1 MLDLKKVLL
10 LFLHVSL
17 WATTADHI
25 LFNRIVVTPTKGEMV
40 EIINPTNEA
49 VDLSDYY
56 LTDAVKQ
63 SAGKYY
69 YNLPSGTD
77 FWSNSVSDFIARF
90 PSGLNIQ
97 GGDTLIIS
105 MHTDS
110 LFNEQY
116 GFQPDLSLFE
126 DMENA
131 IEGEG
136 TISYGDNFNEWDL
149 LGNSAEVLILFYW
162 DGISSMVQDVD
173 YFLWGN
179 TTHAVDK
186 TGIQSYQNDTPI
198 ENQVFLQSHDDGFSY
213 SRIDTDETDEMSSG
227 GNGLTGHDETS
238 ENLGTSWLVS
248 LYPEPED
255 LSIADLLD
263 NLSEY
268 VGQTVEIDGVVTVPA
283 GKLRTSFTEAFLQDE
298 SGKGIILYQ
307 SSLDTSFHRGDS
319 VMVTA
324 EVDEFDGKPE
334 LIYSN
339 IEILKENVDIPTV
352 ELSIEEFNT
361 LEYNYTYVNIWG
373 KITERSDPSGSN
385 AGANI
390 TIQDE
395 TGEQSIVRIWN
406 STGVL
411 FNDEFVLVNLTL
423 DSLLQIGT
431 LIEVSGIGGSYSGTS
446 QIQPAYASDII
457 EKLEGTPGDFEIYLR
472 VEPYPFVPQLGEK
485 INYEYSFP
493 DDARIKLRVFDI
505 SGRHI
510 TTLYDEYR
518 GISFYKQSSW
528 DGRDE
533 LNRVV
538 PPGVYLMHLEI
549 TDTKTGKLNIDT
561 APVVIGVVGR

>member
-1 MLDLKKVLL
+1 ML
-10 LFLHVSL
+10 
-17 WATTADHI
+17 ANTADHLI
-25 LFNRIVVTPTKGEMV
+25 FNRIVVTPTNGEMV
-40 EIINPTNEA
+40 EIINPTGNR
-49 VDLSDYY
+49 VDLSNYY

-63 SAGKYY
+63 SGEDYY
-69 YNLPSGTD
+69 YKLPTAVD
-77 FWSNSVSDFIARF
+77 FWSSSVSDFIARF
-90 PSGLNIQ
+90 PSGLEINS
-97 GGDTLIIS
+97 GDTLIIS

-110 LFNEQY
+110 LFNNQY
-116 GFQPDLSLFE
+116 GFQPDLALFE

-131 IEGEG
+131 IEGDV
-136 TISYGDNFNEWDL
+136 TISYGGNFNAWDL
-149 LGNSAEVLILFYW
+149 LGNDAEVLILFYW

-186 TGIQSYQNDTPI
+186 TGILSYQNDTPI
-198 ENQVFLQSHDDGFSY
+198 ENQVFLQPHDGGFAY
-213 SRIDTDETDEMSSG
+213 TRIDNDEADEVSSG
-227 GNGLTGHDETS
+227 GNGITGHDETS
-238 ENLGTSWLVS
+238 ENLEASWFISV
-248 LYPEPED
+248 YPEPED
-255 LSIADLLD
+255 LSIADLLAD
-263 NLSEY
+263 LSDY
-268 VGQTVEIDGVVTVPA
+268 VGETVEIDGVVTVPA
-283 GKLRTSFTEAFLQDE
+283 GKLRTTFTEAFLQDE
-298 SGKGIILYQ
+298 SGKGIILYS

-319 VMVTA
+319 VMITA

-339 IEILKENVDIPTV
+339 IEILKENATIPTV
-352 ELSIEEFNT
+352 ELSIAEFNK
-361 LEYNYTYVNIWG
+361 LEHNYTFIKIWG
-373 KITERSDPSGSN
+373 KVTERSDPSGSN

-411 FNDEFVLVNLTL
+411 FNDEFVLVNLEL
-423 DSLLQIGT
+423 DSLLQVGT

-446 QIQPAYASDII
+446 QIQPAYASDIT

-493 DDARIKLRVFDI
+493 DDARIKLRVFDV
-505 SGRHI
+505 SGRQI

-518 GISFYKQSSW
+518 GISFYKESSW
-528 DGRDE
+528 DGRDK

-538 PPGVYLMHLEI
+538 PPGVYIMHLEV
-549 TDTKTGKLNIDT
+549 TDTKTGKLNTDT
-561 APVVIGVVGR
+561 APVVIGVVGQ